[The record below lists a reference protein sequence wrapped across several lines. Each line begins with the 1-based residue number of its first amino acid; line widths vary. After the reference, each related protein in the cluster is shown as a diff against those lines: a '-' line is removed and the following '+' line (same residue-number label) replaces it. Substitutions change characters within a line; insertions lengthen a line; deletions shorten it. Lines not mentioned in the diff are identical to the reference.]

1 MKKRLLILG
10 LLLAVI
16 MACATTQTPLPAT
29 PAQNVET
36 MVAATMQ
43 SWTAN
48 APSPTSVP
56 PTPPVNGQVVSF
68 ENVSFILPTD
78 VASNALAGK
87 VPAVN
92 EVDWTWENAPE
103 HIKFQLDGY
112 RLYDTF
118 HDPRILVFPA
128 QEYMAVNEGAS
139 SSIAR
144 LQAILNGSVA
154 PTAENLP
161 HISSFN
167 AGQLFAAQIQV
178 IQFQGGSGVRFL
190 TEYGQYFATANNTDL
205 FYQFQGLTSD
215 GKYYIL
221 AILPVSH
228 PLLAVDENPE
238 AYVPEG
244 GIPFPGYENENAL
257 NNYYTD
263 IVNLLNATTP
273 DRFAP
278 TLSNLDAMIQSITI
292 AP

>member
-1 MKKRLLILG
+1 MRKRLLILG
-10 LLLAVI
+10 LLLAVTL
-16 MACATTQTPLPAT
+16 ACATTQTPPPAT

-36 MVAATMQ
+36 MVAATIQ
-43 SWTAN
+43 SWTAT
-48 APSPTSVP
+48 APSPTPVP

-68 ENVSFILPTD
+68 ENVSFILPAD

-92 EVDWTWENAPE
+92 EVDWTLENAPE

-118 HDPRILVFPA
+118 HDPRILIIPV
-128 QEYMAVNEGAS
+128 QGYIEINEGAS
-139 SSIAR
+139 RSIAN
-144 LQAILNGSVA
+144 LQAILNGSAA

-190 TEYGQYFATANNTDL
+190 SEYGQYFATANNTDL

-228 PLLAVDENPE
+228 PLLAVEENPE

-244 GIPFPGYENENAL
+244 GIPFPGYENESAL
-257 NNYYTD
+257 KNYYTD
-263 IVNLLNATTP
+263 VINLFNSTAPDGFTP
-273 DRFAP
+273 SL
-278 TLSNLDAMIQSITI
+278 TNLDAMIQSITI

>member
-1 MKKRLLILG
+1 MRKRLLILG
-10 LLLAVI
+10 LLLALTL
-16 MACATTQTPLPAT
+16 ACATTQPTAPST

-43 SWTAN
+43 AWTAN
-48 APSPTSVP
+48 APSPTPVP

-68 ENVSFILPTD
+68 ENVSFILPAD

-92 EVDWTWENAPE
+92 EVDWTLDNAPE

-118 HDPRILVFPA
+118 HDPRILIIPA
-128 QEYMAVNEGAS
+128 QEYMAVNEGGS
-139 SSIAR
+139 RSIAN
-144 LQAILNGSVA
+144 LQAILNGSAA

-167 AGQLFAAQIQV
+167 AGQLFAAQIQIV
-178 IQFQGGSGVRFL
+178 RFANGTGVRYL
-190 TEYGQYFATANNTDL
+190 TEYGQYFATANNHDL
-205 FYQFQGLTSD
+205 FYSFQGLTND

-221 AILPVSH
+221 AILPASH
-228 PLLAVDENPE
+228 PLLAYDEKPE
-238 AYVPEG
+238 TIPPSG
-244 GIPFPGYENENAL
+244 GIPFPGYDNESAL
-257 NNYYTD
+257 TNYYTD
-263 IVNLLNATTP
+263 VVNLLNSAAPENFTP
-273 DRFAP
+273 AL
-278 TLSNLDAMIQSITI
+278 TSLDALIQSITI